1 MSKVFTEDESR
12 VLDKI
17 VNTGEQVIDSM
28 IKDGIPES
36 TKTIRV
42 LTEVMNSVSSVIN
55 SRVSNRLKDKEVETN
70 AQLGKQMAIEAL
82 KLASQAKETAAVAN
96 TQPEFRENL
105 DKSKI
110 VDGQTSQG
118 VQQFDPTVIVNVVE

>member
-1 MSKVFTEDESR
+1 MGKVFTEEESR

-17 VNTGEQVIDSM
+17 IDTGEQIIDSM
-28 IKDGIPES
+28 VKDGVPES

-42 LTEVMNSVSSVIN
+42 LTEVMNSVSGVIN
-55 SRVSNRLKDKEVETN
+55 SRVNNRLKDKEVETN

-82 KLASQAKETAAVAN
+82 KLASQAKETAVTSN
-96 TQPEFRENL
+96 VTPEFRENL
-105 DKSKI
+105 DKTKI

-118 VQQFDPTVIVNVVE
+118 VQQFDPEVIVNG